1 MNPDKPST
9 TDEFVKGLW
18 RENPVFVQVLGM
30 CPVLAV
36 TNSAINGLAMGLA
49 TTFVLLM
56 SNSLVSLLRD
66 FIPKQVRIATYI
78 LIIATFVTI
87 VDYAIEAISLELHR
101 ALGAFISLIVANCLI
116 LGRAEAFASKH
127 KPSVAVLDALGM
139 GAGFTLALLCLGGV
153 REILGAGSLFGLVL
167 FPAGFEPW
175 IVMILP
181 GGGFFTL
188 AGWLLLIN
196 YRRQSRQRR
205 EALDDADATPQGAGR

>member
-1 MNPDKPST
+1 MSADLPST

-18 RENPVFVQVLGM
+18 RDNPVFVQVLGM

-36 TNSAINGLAMGLA
+36 TNSAINGLSMGLA

-127 KPSVAVLDALGM
+127 KPGVAVLDALGM

-167 FPAGFEPW
+167 FPAAFEPW

-196 YRRQSRQRR
+196 YRRQRR
-205 EALDDADATPQGAGR
+205 EALDEADATPQEAGR